1 MIHPQDFIQGARVSM
16 CERFT
21 VKNSIPLLS
30 VLLLVGTV
38 MVFASPC
45 PRVEG
50 VRPAGGSLIG
60 QVYGYDMYDQAMP
73 LVWARVVA
81 YVNYSL
87 VGSAAT
93 GSNGMYVM
101 FLPTGVITVS
111 VESQGFKTKST
122 NVAISDG
129 GSAVMNFYLERSEIP
144 IPEFKANYLPIVS
157 VSLLATALILI
168 KRKRH

>member
-1 MIHPQDFIQGARVSM
+1 M
-16 CERFT
+16 CERF
-21 VKNSIPLLS
+21 VVRNSMRLVS

-38 MVFASPC
+38 ITFASLF

-60 QVYGYDMYDQAMP
+60 QVYGYNMYDQATP

-101 FLPTGVITVS
+101 FLPTGVVTVS
-111 VESQGFKTKST
+111 VESPGFKTKST

-144 IPEFKANYLPIVS
+144 IPEFETNYLPIVS
-157 VSLLATALILI
+157 VALLAAAVILT
-168 KRKRH
+168 KRKHR

>member
-1 MIHPQDFIQGARVSM
+1 M
-16 CERFT
+16 CERF
-21 VKNSIPLLS
+21 VVRNSIRLVS
-30 VLLLVGTV
+30 VFLLVGTV
-38 MVFASPC
+38 MVFALPC
-45 PRVEG
+45 SRVEG
-50 VRPAGGSLIG
+50 ARLAGGSLIG
-60 QVYGYDMYDQAMP
+60 QVYGYDMYDQATP

-101 FLPTGVITVS
+101 FLPTGVVTVS
-111 VESQGFKTKST
+111 VESPGFKTKST

-144 IPEFKANYLPIVS
+144 IPEFETNYLPIVS
-157 VSLLATALILI
+157 VALLAAAVILT
-168 KRKRH
+168 KRKHH